1 MLSVLPGQARR
12 AGLLAAV
19 TGVVT
24 GALLAACGPGT
35 GTAAGTPGHTARATA
50 SAVPA
55 PVSPTAP
62 VQAAKRLALA
72 AYTGMWKEMQAAAVT
87 ADWRDP
93 RLASYAS
100 GEALQIL
107 VKGLRSD
114 HRQGLVVKGT
124 LVIHPQVISA
134 KPSGDPDQVVIRDCS
149 DDSRWLNYVA
159 ATGKLQNNVPGGHR
173 LVEALVTRAS
183 GQWTVAR
190 LVVRA
195 EGTC

>member
-1 MLSVLPGQARR
+1 MLLSALPGQARR

-19 TGVVT
+19 TGT
-24 GALLAACGPGT
+24 LLAACGSGT
-35 GTAAGTPGHTARATA
+35 GTATGTPRQTAPATASPATA
-50 SAVPA
+50 SASPA
-55 PVSPTAP
+55 TPA
-62 VQAAKRLALA
+62 QAASRLALA

-87 ADWRDP
+87 ADWQDP

-107 VKGLRSD
+107 VTGLRSD

-124 LVIHPQVISA
+124 LVMHPQVISR

-149 DDSRWLNYVA
+149 DDSHWLNYVA
-159 ATGKLQNNVPGGHR
+159 ATGRLQNNVPGGHR

-183 GQWTVAR
+183 GQWTVSR

-195 EGTC
+195 DGTC